1 MVTILDKIVEA
12 KLEEVKVAKSKTPL
26 TVLQENI
33 VNTPAPI
40 DFLKALTSNPFSI
53 IAEIKKSSP
62 SKGLL
67 SSDFDPV
74 KQGLIYANHG
84 ATAISI
90 LTDKHF
96 EGTIDH
102 LIRVKKATSSKHI
115 PILRKDF
122 LIDPYQIYESK
133 IIQADAILLIVSVL
147 GAIQLNEMLSVAK
160 NLNLQC
166 LVEVHN
172 QKELDIALSVEA
184 DIIGINNRNL
194 HTFETNLNIT
204 EKLAPVIDK
213 KKVIVSESG
222 IKSRKDILRLKKAG
236 AKAALIGETLMTTNN
251 PGKTISELLGSKF
264 KGN

>member
-1 MVTILDKIVEA
+1 MATILDKIVEA
-12 KLEEVKVAKSKTPL
+12 KLEEVQIAKSKTPL
-26 TVLQENI
+26 RILEQQIE
-33 VNTPAPI
+33 NTPAPI
-40 DFLKALTSNPFSI
+40 DFRNALTSNNFSI

-67 SSDFDPV
+67 SSEFDPV

-84 ATAISI
+84 ASAISI

-102 LIRVKKATSSKHI
+102 LKNVKRATSFKDI

-133 IIQADAILLIVSVL
+133 IIQADAILLIVDVL
-147 GAIQLNEMLSVAK
+147 GEIKLKEMLSVAK

-172 QKELDIALSVEA
+172 QNELEIALNTEV

-194 HTFETNLNIT
+194 HTFETNLDVT
-204 EKLAPVIDK
+204 EKLAPRIDK
-213 KKVIVSESG
+213 TKVIVSESG
-222 IKSRKDILRLKKAG
+222 IKSRNDILRIIKAG
-236 AKAALIGETLMTTNN
+236 AKAALIGETLMTTSN
-251 PGKTISELLGSKF
+251 PGTTISELLGSEI